1 MKVGHDLSRII
12 KFATRDDWGEA
23 LHDAM
28 ADHVGEAM
36 ETFNLEFD
44 EIGDIVSDHYAG
56 VLFGCAL
63 EDLMTRRFEPDDEN
77 LVDDYLKRRG
87 WNEKIPTKAY
97 LCALRD
103 SAMSLYE
110 VSDVTPGEGFFVR
123 DLVRGGDPAR
133 IREKSGSR
141 TLRQW
146 DRIAARVVP
155 ERNGH
160 VLSGVILP
168 FTPEAAE
175 TLIEGLRIASGKR
188 RNSVKI
194 DIDDQ
199 TLASI
204 AALFTTVWLFDI
216 LPKAL
221 GLQTPIVQNT
231 DGDELVFHNVRFP
244 LKRGTSAESV
254 AAMLDTHPEL
264 HHESEHFWNWLKPST
279 ETMPRAKGP
288 GKLAFGAS
296 TDDDRTVFGSI
307 EIKGK
312 LLVLSVNSANRAKVG
327 TAALSELLGTTV
339 GKPLTEIETI
349 DQAMRD
355 HQGAPP
361 SDPGIPP
368 EAAEELIHNM
378 MDKHYLETLDQ
389 PVGMLDDLTPREA
402 AITASGRKKL
412 VEWLKFIENRSAN
425 HLDSADPMTTYDFS
439 WIWRELGVEKL
450 RKLRQ
455 RVRRD
460 RLPYICVPI
469 MH

>member
-12 KFATRDDWGEA
+12 KFATREDWGEA
-23 LHDAM
+23 LHDALS
-28 ADHVGEAM
+28 DHVGAAM
-36 ETFNLEFD
+36 EEFNLEFD

-63 EDLMTRRFEPDDEN
+63 EDLMTRRFEPDGEN
-77 LVDDYLKRRG
+77 LVDEYLKRRG
-87 WNEKIPTKAY
+87 WNEAAPTKAY
-97 LCALRD
+97 LRTLRD
-103 SAMSLYE
+103 SVMSLYE

-123 DLVRGGDPAR
+123 DLVRGGEPIR

-146 DRIAARVVP
+146 DRIAVRVVP

-188 RNSVKI
+188 RKSTKI
-194 DIDDQ
+194 DIEDD

-204 AALFTTVWLFDI
+204 AHLFTTAWLFDF

-244 LKRGTSAESV
+244 LKRGTSAEAV
-254 AAMLDTHPEL
+254 AALLDVHPEL
-264 HHESEHFWNWLKPST
+264 HRANDQFWNWLKPSADT
-279 ETMPRAKGP
+279 IPRAKGP
-288 GKLAFGAS
+288 GKLAFGTS
-296 TDDDRTVFGSI
+296 TDDGQTVFGSI

-312 LLVLSVNSANRAKVG
+312 SVVLSVNSANRAKIG
-327 TAALSELLGTTV
+327 TAALSELLGTAV

-349 DQAMRD
+349 EQAMRD
-355 HQGAPP
+355 HHSPP
-361 SDPGIPP
+361 SPELDIPP

-378 MDKHYLETLDQ
+378 MDRHYRETLDQ
-389 PVGMLDDLTPREA
+389 PVEMLGDLTPREA
-402 AITASGRKKL
+402 AMTAGGRKKIA
-412 VEWLKFIENRSAN
+412 EWLKFIDNRSAN
-425 HLDSADPMTTYDFS
+425 HPDDAAPMATYDFS

-450 RKLRQ
+450 RR
-455 RVRRD
+455 
-460 RLPYICVPI
+460 
-469 MH
+469 